1 METRRIISVTLEQA
15 IKWYNSGNATLREL
29 ALNAYTKEELG
40 PNYNSIES
48 QVDLICQY
56 YDIPRGE
63 GRKFE
68 ALAKLAIIA
77 KYYNKDWKK
86 TDSNIGYFIW
96 KYNDV
101 NSPIS
106 ISTSSVTQYAGV
118 VYFEN
123 YKDAAKAIEILGDE
137 VQELFK

>member
-1 METRRIISVTLEQA
+1 METRNISVTLEQA
-15 IKWYNSGNATLREL
+15 IKWYNSENAILREL

-40 PNYNSIES
+40 LNYNSIES
-48 QVDLICQY
+48 QVDHICLC

-68 ALAKLAIIA
+68 ALTKLAIIA

-86 TDSNIGYFIW
+86 TACNIGYFII
-96 KYNDV
+96 KYNDI
-101 NSPIS
+101 NSTIS
-106 ISTSSVTQYAGV
+106 IGSSIVKYAGI
-118 VYFEN
+118 VYFRNHE
-123 YKDAAKAIEILGDE
+123 DAVTALKILGDE

>member
-1 METRRIISVTLEQA
+1 METRNISVTLEQA
-15 IKWYNSGNATLREL
+15 IKWYNSENATLREL

-40 PNYNSIES
+40 LNYNSIES
-48 QVDLICQY
+48 KVDHICQC

-86 TDSNIGYFIW
+86 TNSNTGYFIW
-96 KYNDV
+96 KYTDV
-101 NSPIS
+101 SSPIS
-106 ISTSSVTQYAGV
+106 IYTSSLTQYAGV
-118 VYFEN
+118 VYFKN
-123 YKDAAKAIEILGDE
+123 YEDAVKALEILGDE
-137 VQELFK
+137 ARELFK